1 MEQMT
6 NVCNRDCS
14 KCNFLN
20 TKTDSKGYPW
30 GYDCMKYGDSVLE
43 KDFSNTK
50 VFAIFESTGGGA
62 GDKT

>member
-1 MEQMT
+1 MT

-14 KCNFLN
+14 KCKYLK

-30 GYDCMKYGDSVLE
+30 GYDCMKYGNSVLE

-50 VFAIFESTGGGA
+50 FFPIFENTGGGA
-62 GDKT
+62 SDRTIIE